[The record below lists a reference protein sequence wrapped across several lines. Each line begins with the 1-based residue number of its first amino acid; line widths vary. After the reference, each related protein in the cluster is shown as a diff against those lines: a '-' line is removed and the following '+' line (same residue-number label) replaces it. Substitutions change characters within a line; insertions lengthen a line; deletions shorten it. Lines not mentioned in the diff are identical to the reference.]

1 MLNSVIAVGSYA
13 YFFWSLPLALTAFMV
28 NVDIGSLVPGLAPYF
43 PYYSIDANPHIPGY
57 DPLLVDVALLG
68 LFAIPHSVFARSK
81 L

>member
-1 MLNSVIAVGSYA
+1 
-13 YFFWSLPLALTAFMV
+13 
-28 NVDIGSLVPGLAPYF
+28 VDIGSLVPGLAPYF